1 MQVPALADRVEIA
14 SGGAHAAAGGDRRLA
29 HRNAFLAGAVVIRV
43 VPDADLR
50 RRLDDRGKERI
61 ARFRV
66 GHAQRAFPAAQGI
79 VALAG
84 IAFHALEERQDL
96 GVAPAPVAHLRP
108 GIEVLGLAAHKHHAV
123 DRAGAAEQLAA
134 RHRDPAAIG
143 ARLGLGGIE
152 PVGRGIG
159 DQPGHSDRNEG
170 PGVARPTGFEQQHL
184 VARIC
189 RQPVR
194 DGRTS

>member
-1 MQVPALADRVEIA
+1 
-14 SGGAHAAAGGDRRLA
+14 
-29 HRNAFLAGAVVIRV
+29 

-61 ARFRV
+61 ARLRI
-66 GHAQRAFPAAQGI
+66 GDAQRALSAAQGI

-84 IAFHALEERQDL
+84 IAFHALEKRQHL

-123 DRAGAAEQLAA
+123 NRAGTAEQLAA
-134 RHRDPAAIG
+134 RHREPSAVG
-143 ARLGLGGIE
+143 ACLGLGGIE
-152 PVGRGIG
+152 PIGRGIG
-159 DQPGHSDRNEG
+159 DQPSHPDRNEG

-184 VARIC
+184 VARVG

-194 DGRTS
+194 DGRAS

>member
-1 MQVPALADRVEIA
+1 MPTCC
-14 SGGAHAAAGGDRRLA
+14 
-29 HRNAFLAGAVVIRV
+29 
-43 VPDADLR
+43 
-50 RRLDDRGKERI
+50 RRLDDRGEERI

-66 GHAQRAFPAAQGI
+66 GDAQRALAAAEGI

-84 IAFHALEERQDL
+84 IAFHALEERQHL
-96 GVAPAPVAHLRP
+96 GVAPAAVAHLRP
-108 GIEVLGLAAHKHHAV
+108 GIEVLRLAAHEHHAV

-134 RHRDPAAIG
+134 RHREPAAIG
-143 ARLGLGGIE
+143 ACLGLGGIE

-159 DQPGHSDRNEG
+159 DQPGHSDRNGG
-170 PGVARPTGFEQQHL
+170 PGMARPTGFEQQHL

-194 DGRTS
+194 DGRAGRPGADDNVIVGLHVWCSRAARQAGLAAGLTLKSG